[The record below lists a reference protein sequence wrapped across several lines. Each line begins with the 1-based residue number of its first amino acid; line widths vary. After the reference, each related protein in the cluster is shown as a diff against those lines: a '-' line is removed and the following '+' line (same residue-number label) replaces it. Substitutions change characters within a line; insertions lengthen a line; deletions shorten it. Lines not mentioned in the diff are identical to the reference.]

1 LISYAKNLHENNP
14 LHAHGYRYQ
23 EFPTTA
29 GVVSTRKPLHKSIF
43 IDIYRSLKNKHIDY
57 INTYKKND
65 MLKASKKRAYA
76 TLAASQVKEQEKNRT
91 IFCPARR
98 EKEA

>member
-1 LISYAKNLHENNP
+1 
-14 LHAHGYRYQ
+14 
-23 EFPTTA
+23 
-29 GVVSTRKPLHKSIF
+29 
-43 IDIYRSLKNKHIDY
+43 
-57 INTYKKND
+57 